1 MGGTAGAA
9 MGGVRALLTTRGSA
23 GHLLPLVP
31 FGHALVDAGH
41 QVLVAAQAQHRGNVE
56 RTGLAFAPVGEP
68 ASEAWMPLM
77 ADFATLDLDTANELM
92 IGEFFAGI
100 DTRAALPGLRDVV
113 EAYEPDLIVR
123 ESWEFASTLVA
134 DEREIPLARVGLG
147 LASIEELSIDL
158 AAAPVDETRRAAG
171 LAPDPA
177 GDRLRAAAYFTHVP
191 APLDD
196 PAATAATA
204 HRVAGGELPRAS
216 SDRRAPW
223 RPTDS
228 EPLVY
233 VTLGSVAAAAHLPY
247 YPNLYRKVLDALAG
261 LDARVVL
268 TIGDD
273 RDLGELGPLPSN
285 AHVERW
291 IPHDAIVPH
300 ADVVV
305 CHGGFG
311 STLGTLRHGVPLVV
325 LPLFSIDQWANAAA
339 VARVGAGLALD
350 RERHTRPVLGLPGDE
365 TIGELRDAVEQ
376 VLATGSHRR
385 AAERIADAERASLP
399 LAAAVDELVAIAG
412 RRPVGTASA

>member
-1 MGGTAGAA
+1 MGD
-9 MGGVRALLTTRGSA
+9 VRALLTTRGSA

-68 ASEAWMPLM
+68 PPEVWMPLM
-77 ADFATLDLDTANELM
+77 ADFATLALDAATALM

-134 DEREIPLARVGLG
+134 DEREIPLARIGLG

-158 AAAPVDETRRAAG
+158 AAAPVDDVRQAAG

-196 PAATAATA
+196 PAATTAAVA
-204 HRVAGGELPRAS
+204 HRVSGGALAATS
-216 SDRRAPW
+216 GDREARW
-223 RPTDS
+223 RQTS
-228 EPLVY
+228 GEPLVY

-247 YPNLYRKVLDALAG
+247 YPTLYRKVLDALAG
-261 LDARVVL
+261 LSARVVL

-273 RDLGELGPLPSN
+273 RDLGELGPLPAN
-285 AHVERW
+285 THVERW

-365 TIGELRDAVEQ
+365 TVGELRNAVEQ

-412 RRPVGTASA
+412 RHAVVAPSR

>member
-1 MGGTAGAA
+1 MGR
-9 MGGVRALLTTRGSA
+9 VRALLTTRGSA
-23 GHLLPLVP
+23 GHLLPLAP

-41 QVLVAAQAQHRGNVE
+41 QVLVAAQAQHRANVE
-56 RTGLAFAPVGEP
+56 KTGLAFAPVGDP
-68 ASEAWMPLM
+68 PPEAWMPLLS
-77 ADFATLDLDTANELM
+77 DFATLDLDRANELM

-100 DTRAALPGLRDVV
+100 DVRAALPGLRDVV
-113 EAYEPDLIVR
+113 EAYAPDLIVR

-147 LASIEELSIDL
+147 LASIEDLSIDV
-158 AAAPVDETRRAAG
+158 AAALVDGARREAE
-171 LAPDPA
+171 LEPDPA
-177 GDRLRAAAYFTHVP
+177 GDQLRAAPYFTPVP

-196 PAATAATA
+196 SAAPTASIA
-204 HRVAGGELPRAS
+204 HRVSGGELPRAS
-216 SDRRAPW
+216 GDRRAPW
-223 RPTDS
+223 RPTGG

-233 VTLGSVAAAAHLPY
+233 VTLGSVAAATHLPY
-247 YPNLYRKVLDALAG
+247 YPTLFRRVLEALSG
-261 LDARVVL
+261 LSARVVL

-273 RDLGELGPLPSN
+273 RDLDELGPLPSN

-311 STLGTLRHGVPLVV
+311 STLGTLSHGVPLVV
-325 LPLFSIDQWANAAA
+325 LPLFGIDQWANAAA
-339 VARVGAGLALD
+339 VSRIGAGLALD

-376 VLATGSHRR
+376 VLATDSHRH
-385 AAERIADAERASLP
+385 AAERIADAERSSLS
-399 LAAAVDELVAIAG
+399 LATAVDELVSIAA
-412 RRPVGTASA
+412 RRPVGAPSS